1 MPVLEVPGASLYYEV
16 HGKGPW
22 LVFAHG
28 AGGNHLTWWQ
38 QVPAFSDRFR
48 CLVFSHRGWARS
60 PCRDTPDPARFAG
73 DLTALLDHV
82 GADRA
87 ALVGQSMGGWTVYGC
102 ALENPERVT
111 RLVLTSTLAGLTDDD
126 MIARL
131 LALHDPNA
139 PLDSRKALA
148 PDFPDRDPDR
158 TFLFSQITEL
168 NPPIAPEFLSSL
180 IALRYPA
187 DTARLRMPILL
198 LAGGRD
204 QLFPID
210 LQKQA
215 LAKLPT
221 ARFAVVEAA
230 GHSIYFECPEAFN
243 RLVGEF
249 LEEETG

>member
-1 MPVLEVPGASLYYEV
+1 VPLLEVPGALLYYEV
-16 HGKGPW
+16 HGEGPW

-48 CLVFSHRGWARS
+48 CLVFAHRGWAQS
-60 PCRDTPDPARFAG
+60 PCPDGPDPARFAG

-87 ALVGQSMGGWTVYGC
+87 ALVGQSMGGWTVLGC

-111 RLVLTSTLAGLTDDD
+111 GLILTSTLAGLTDDG
-126 MIARL
+126 MLARL

-139 PLDSRKALA
+139 PFDSRRALA
-148 PDFPDRDPDR
+148 PDFPARDPDR
-158 TFLFSQITEL
+158 TFLFTQIAGL
-168 NPPIAPEFLSSL
+168 NPPIAPDFLPKL
-180 IALRYPA
+180 MALRYPA
-187 DTARLRMPILL
+187 DPARLRMPILF

-204 QLFPID
+204 QLFPIE
-210 LQKQA
+210 LQRQA
-215 LAKLPT
+215 LAKLPK
-221 ARFAVVEAA
+221 ARLGVVEAA

-243 RLVGEF
+243 WLLGEF
-249 LEEETG
+249 LEEETR